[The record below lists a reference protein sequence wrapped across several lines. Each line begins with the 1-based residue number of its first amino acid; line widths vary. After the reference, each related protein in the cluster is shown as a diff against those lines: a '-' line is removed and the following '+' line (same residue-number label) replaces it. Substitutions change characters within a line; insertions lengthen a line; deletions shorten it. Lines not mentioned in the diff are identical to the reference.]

1 MSVSVWR
8 DGFKKKI
15 FAPLDQQEIL
25 PTKGDFFGIPRLK
38 NDQNNKN
45 FFREFNKRP
54 PFHLIHVPYIFQK
67 RNRELLLPPLPL
79 IGTFSLFPYLFFLD
93 CVPKLRTGSRPTQD
107 SSQWTQR
114 PWREGRGAP
123 LHLPLHCRGVEVVD
137 DPAAGV
143 KRMCWNGVCRQEDVT
158 LIHKHGGES
167 RVLPGCLHKHV
178 VQ

>member
-1 MSVSVWR
+1 MTKLKFPLKQYIRNRNVSFSMKGWLQ
-8 DGFKKKI
+8 KKI

-38 NDQNNKN
+38 NDQNNKI

-93 CVPKLRTGSRPTQD
+93 CVPNCKMFAVIGYSNFPH
-107 SSQWTQR
+107 S
-114 PWREGRGAP
+114 
-123 LHLPLHCRGVEVVD
+123 
-137 DPAAGV
+137 
-143 KRMCWNGVCRQEDVT
+143 
-158 LIHKHGGES
+158 I
-167 RVLPGCLHKHV
+167 
-178 VQ
+178 